1 MRNPIM
7 HSSRFL
13 SLRIAALL
21 AAVATAATLRAV
33 DTEPFTL
40 PVGFSFRINNM
51 GNGIM
56 TVYGEGASPSVSH
69 TTINANTESDA
80 RSVKLSPGK
89 SYRLNL
95 QASGPYEYWLSLTPP
110 SGYQVYINGA
120 PKDLT
125 YRYTGG
131 GEYSYN
137 YDIEIRP
144 ASGEAVLETGTFT
157 GIDLGQAVSWEL
169 GMGRSRGG
177 HSVGRVGF
185 RELDLSNSPA
195 SRYRLFYTP
204 PLNSTQVNVVWDGAS
219 NQRIRQIASPHK
231 VMDFVDD
238 GASAYVVNYYDFDD
252 TTWTGSI
259 YTIKS
264 GATPWRR
271 VRVES
276 PASNQLQITENENQT
291 GAVERVS
298 QLTLTSGTVSTGTY
312 TWTLLEGG
320 PSGAWLRKTIHA
332 STASGGVRENI
343 VRVYTMNGSSEV
355 ALVAETKYVYHT
367 YPWGEDLYQVIANF
381 NGGANALTTAYDYY
395 ETAPVTGSETNRGHY
410 GRVKSITDPQG
421 GWVAYEYYD
430 EWNGRGQLKYRY
442 RPEQDSPA
450 SATLSAGSGRVDY
463 YTYVADSTGR
473 FRWPASV
480 QESVN
485 GVATAKTEWTY
496 DTSSNS
502 GLPRIK
508 ADAKT
513 YYGSGTSAYLS
524 TRTEVIDP
532 ISADVNESGEPY
544 VTKRPDHTQTSWSRS
559 AGDYS
564 YGPNYTFTVNASTG
578 QHWRILKVNGT
589 TEAGGAQSQSTY
601 DGQSFE
607 PVYLVPGKSTMEVT
621 ILRFTGSPLR
631 REMLV
636 YVGSGSWSPA
646 FDTVNTSYNSH
657 GRITAQVA
665 GNGAGT
671 SYAYDANGRVQSITG
686 GDGVVTTYGYDA
698 LGRTATVTKV
708 GASASG
714 IHAAQAD
721 VTTTYAY
728 DGANRVTAETVSA
741 GGTSETL
748 VTSRTYDLSGRL
760 TSATPPGLG
769 TTVLTYSAAGRTQTA
784 TAPAPDSGTTVQETY
799 RDGRLKS
806 VTGTATVP
814 TFYTYAVETAGRQR
828 TQVNSG
834 AVNSPRLQLSW
845 TDWLGRAIM
854 TQRPGFAQSEQA
866 PYVEEQIF
874 DGTTGQLVKTTRTGY
889 APTRLVYDTLGRVIR
904 SGLDFDDNGLV
915 AASNDRITETDTVA
929 EPEGTTWWQKTIT
942 TTYPDAGAATHPIVS
957 TIRQR
962 LSGLSTSLLS
972 EVRATDAEGNT
983 TITVTGISGKLVTA
997 QTTVPGLSA
1006 SDAYAY
1012 TYNGLA
1018 SAATGHDGLTTKLVY
1033 DALGRRR
1040 QEIDAR
1046 GNATTTAYRTGTA
1059 LIYTVTDDA
1068 NPTNNTLATYYY
1080 DVMGRVTARSD
1091 AAGHNTRYAYNP
1103 RGQVTHRWGDGAYPA
1118 AYTYDTAYGD
1128 RIGLS
1133 TFRAAPAG
1141 DATTWPTV
1149 GDPDLTIFHYDGA
1162 SGLLWKKEDAAG
1174 EWVELDYNVR
1184 GLMSRRTLA
1193 RGVYTDFEYNAAGE
1207 PTSRNHSDSTP
1218 DVAFS
1223 YTRLGQVEGVSDGTG
1238 TWDYVYDPA
1247 KPWRLA
1253 ATVLP
1258 AFYGTRVQTLLYETT
1273 GLVGRYRGFQVGAA
1287 AGGYED
1293 MEQAYTYATDGR
1305 FDTLASKR
1313 SGNAVSRTFDYAW
1326 YANTPF
1332 VAGYTIPGGPAFTV
1346 TRDYEAKQDL
1356 LKTVDTQW
1364 GGVPVVRHDYT
1375 YDARYQRQTG
1385 KLSGSAFSDLY
1396 AGSGYSAV
1404 YHHYAYNA
1412 RGELQTAAMYRGDTP
1427 STTPSAADELPG
1439 RRYEYR
1445 YDGLG
1450 NRQSAGPTGAGA
1462 DDVYE
1467 TNALNQYDWKEN
1479 NLVRVTGSVAAS
1491 ASGVLVKGTGAGVT
1505 ARKDRA
1511 WTAELL
1517 PANEN
1522 QAVLGSATIY
1532 AALAGGGAGGLD
1544 LLRTETKSYFVPK
1557 SVQAFEYD
1565 ADGNLTHD
1573 SVWDYVYDAEN
1584 RLIQIQHRSE
1594 VIGTG
1599 KIASADARKLVFA
1612 YDYLGRRVR
1621 KTVYGGWNGSAY
1633 TGGALS
1639 DTKYLYDGWNL
1650 MVEFDALSGLTVK
1663 RAYTWGL
1670 DLTGS
1675 LTAAGGVGALLQV
1688 YDAAAGK
1695 TVLPAIDGSG
1705 NVMAMV
1711 NADTGALEAV
1721 YEYDP
1726 YGNLLRKEGKE
1737 GEPNYAVVNPIRFAS
1752 KYTDEET
1759 GLVCYGTRYYAP
1771 SLGRFINRDTI
1782 GEEGGLNLYAYVSN
1796 RVPNAWDLLG
1806 MAEGEGAWISGVL
1819 GEDGIWRYTTE
1830 YAPTGMD
1837 MVEAGIRASGSIGWM
1852 SYAEGAT
1859 ASQLAAV
1866 VAYQTAQ
1873 VNYAIGKVND
1883 AAAAVI
1889 GNVTANAVNQATAAA
1904 AGYLANNA
1912 AQAIASIGSTAY
1924 AGLAAGQAS
1933 YSASTA
1939 GAVAANFSAG
1949 QAPILAA
1956 LDSRMMSMEEGMRY
1970 APASTSSPLD
1980 NLSPAE
1986 YAATQ
1991 GAIMAREQQRASQVK
2006 PFQAIAGSF
2015 AEKRAVLNGGAN
2027 LVLAGTLAGVAAPT
2041 AILYAAP
2048 AVTTMI
2054 AGGKLAV
2061 PIVATDMT
2069 AMAQSA
2075 YVHAMVAAG
2084 TNTGQIILYSSLEVL
2099 GAKYGGAAMPYPEGT
2114 AAAALTT
2121 IYLGIIN

>member
-1 MRNPIM
+1 MKLGVSGVLTRSFIGSP
-7 HSSRFL
+7 L
-13 SLRIAALL
+13 TPLLLL
-21 AAVATAATLRAV
+21 AALALGTMALLLLPREEEPQISVPMVDVLVRTDGLKAPDAVELVTKPLEDIVKGIDEVEHVYSQTVDDRVMVTARFFVGTDADRAILRVHQEIRAHLDQIPIGIPEPLIVGRGINDVPIVTLTLAPKPEAAARWTDNGLYHVAEELKHELVKIEDLGRSFIVGGRPDQIRVEPDPERLALYGVTLNQLV
-33 DTEPFTL
+33 EK
-40 PVGFSFRINNM
+40 VK
-51 GNGIM
+51 
-56 TVYGEGASPSVSH
+56 
-69 TTINANTESDA
+69 NANRSFVVGRLRDA
-80 RSVKLSPGK
+80 DRS
-89 SYRLNL
+89 
-95 QASGPYEYWLSLTPP
+95 
-110 SGYQVYINGA
+110 I
-120 PKDLT
+120 
-125 YRYTGG
+125 
-131 GEYSYN
+131 
-137 YDIEIRP
+137 
-144 ASGEAVLETGTFT
+144 EAVAGQTLQGIPDIGLLLITTRDGRPVYVKDVADVVVGGRPDEHRAWHMVKGADGTL
-157 GIDLGQAVSWEL
+157 IPLPAV
-169 GMGRSRGG
+169 
-177 HSVGRVGF
+177 
-185 RELDLSNSPA
+185 
-195 SRYRLFYTP
+195 
-204 PLNSTQVNVVWDGAS
+204 
-219 NQRIRQIASPHK
+219 
-231 VMDFVDD
+231 
-238 GASAYVVNYYDFDD
+238 
-252 TTWTGSI
+252 
-259 YTIKS
+259 
-264 GATPWRR
+264 
-271 VRVES
+271 
-276 PASNQLQITENENQT
+276 
-291 GAVERVS
+291 
-298 QLTLTSGTVSTGTY
+298 TLA
-312 TWTLLEGG
+312 L
-320 PSGAWLRKTIHA
+320 AKRK
-332 STASGGVRENI
+332 
-343 VRVYTMNGSSEV
+343 
-355 ALVAETKYVYHT
+355 
-367 YPWGEDLYQVIANF
+367 
-381 NGGANALTTAYDYY
+381 GANAVIVAEKIL
-395 ETAPVTGSETNRGHY
+395 ERLELVRGSL
-410 GRVKSITDPQG
+410 IP
-421 GWVAYEYYD
+421 
-430 EWNGRGQLKYRY
+430 
-442 RPEQDSPA
+442 
-450 SATLSAGSGRVDY
+450 
-463 YTYVADSTGR
+463 
-473 FRWPASV
+473 
-480 QESVN
+480 
-485 GVATAKTEWTY
+485 
-496 DTSSNS
+496 
-502 GLPRIK
+502 
-508 ADAKT
+508 
-513 YYGSGTSAYLS
+513 
-524 TRTEVIDP
+524 
-532 ISADVNESGEPY
+532 
-544 VTKRPDHTQTSWSRS
+544 
-559 AGDYS
+559 
-564 YGPNYTFTVNASTG
+564 
-578 QHWRILKVNGT
+578 
-589 TEAGGAQSQSTY
+589 
-601 DGQSFE
+601 
-607 PVYLVPGKSTMEVT
+607 
-621 ILRFTGSPLR
+621 
-631 REMLV
+631 
-636 YVGSGSWSPA
+636 
-646 FDTVNTSYNSH
+646 
-657 GRITAQVA
+657 
-665 GNGAGT
+665 
-671 SYAYDANGRVQSITG
+671 
-686 GDGVVTTYGYDA
+686 
-698 LGRTATVTKV
+698 
-708 GASASG
+708 
-714 IHAAQAD
+714 AD
-721 VTTTYAY
+721 VT
-728 DGANRVTAETVSA
+728 V
-741 GGTSETL
+741 
-748 VTSRTYDLSGRL
+748 
-760 TSATPPGLG
+760 
-769 TTVLTYSAAGRTQTA
+769 
-784 TAPAPDSGTTVQETY
+784 
-799 RDGRLKS
+799 
-806 VTGTATVP
+806 
-814 TFYTYAVETAGRQR
+814 
-828 TQVNSG
+828 
-834 AVNSPRLQLSW
+834 
-845 TDWLGRAIM
+845 
-854 TQRPGFAQSEQA
+854 
-866 PYVEEQIF
+866 
-874 DGTTGQLVKTTRTGY
+874 
-889 APTRLVYDTLGRVIR
+889 
-904 SGLDFDDNGLV
+904 
-915 AASNDRITETDTVA
+915 
-929 EPEGTTWWQKTIT
+929 
-942 TTYPDAGAATHPIVS
+942 
-957 TIRQR
+957 
-962 LSGLSTSLLS
+962 
-972 EVRATDAEGNT
+972 
-983 TITVTGISGKLVTA
+983 
-997 QTTVPGLSA
+997 
-1006 SDAYAY
+1006 
-1012 TYNGLA
+1012 
-1018 SAATGHDGLTTKLVY
+1018 
-1033 DALGRRR
+1033 
-1040 QEIDAR
+1040 
-1046 GNATTTAYRTGTA
+1046 
-1059 LIYTVTDDA
+1059 
-1068 NPTNNTLATYYY
+1068 
-1080 DVMGRVTARSD
+1080 
-1091 AAGHNTRYAYNP
+1091 
-1103 RGQVTHRWGDGAYPA
+1103 
-1118 AYTYDTAYGD
+1118 
-1128 RIGLS
+1128 
-1133 TFRAAPAG
+1133 
-1141 DATTWPTV
+1141 
-1149 GDPDLTIFHYDGA
+1149 
-1162 SGLLWKKEDAAG
+1162 
-1174 EWVELDYNVR
+1174 
-1184 GLMSRRTLA
+1184 
-1193 RGVYTDFEYNAAGE
+1193 
-1207 PTSRNHSDSTP
+1207 
-1218 DVAFS
+1218 
-1223 YTRLGQVEGVSDGTG
+1223 
-1238 TWDYVYDPA
+1238 
-1247 KPWRLA
+1247 
-1253 ATVLP
+1253 
-1258 AFYGTRVQTLLYETT
+1258 
-1273 GLVGRYRGFQVGAA
+1273 
-1287 AGGYED
+1287 
-1293 MEQAYTYATDGR
+1293 
-1305 FDTLASKR
+1305 
-1313 SGNAVSRTFDYAW
+1313 
-1326 YANTPF
+1326 
-1332 VAGYTIPGGPAFTV
+1332 TV

-1491 ASGVLVKGTGAGVT
+1491 ASGVLVKGTGAGAT